1 MTLITNALY
10 LAWSDTRAR
19 YKKSILGPLWLTL
32 GNLIGVL
39 GLSLVWGTL
48 LNEDL
53 HNFVPS
59 LAIGLIIW
67 QLIAG
72 TIGEAPTTFIRQA
85 NVIRNIVT
93 PTWFFVV
100 RGLSRQ
106 LINLA
111 HNIVI
116 VIGVMIYFKTPLHT
130 QTLLFIP
137 GLILVMLNLYWVTY
151 LLGMLGARFRDI
163 EYLINA
169 LLPLLFFISPVIFR
183 ADRLPISMSI
193 IWLNPLSY
201 FIEVIRAPL
210 LGNIPEIKSY
220 VVMLSLLL
228 AGSTITT
235 LYAKHQGKKLSF
247 WI

>member
-1 MTLITNALY
+1 MTLLTNALY

-48 LNEDL
+48 LKEDL

-59 LAIGLIIW
+59 LAIGLIVW

-72 TIGEAPTTFIRQA
+72 TVGEATTTFIRQA

-106 LINLA
+106 LINLG

-116 VIGVMIYFKTPLHT
+116 VVGVMMYFQTPVHIE
-130 QTLLFIP
+130 TLLVIP
-137 GLILVMLNLYWVTY
+137 GFMLVVLNLYWITY

-183 ADRLPISMSI
+183 ADRLPVSMNI

-210 LGNIPEIKSY
+210 LGNIPEIQSY
-220 VVMLSLLL
+220 IVMTSFLII
-228 AGSTITT
+228 GSAITY
-235 LYAKHQGKKLSF
+235 LFARHQGKKLSF